1 MRTSSRRKVTDQP
14 EDSERWRKCD
24 QALDAALEDTFP
36 ASDPPAM
43 VIAGPPEDEEE
54 EMTR

>member
-1 MRTSSRRKVTDQP
+1 MGTSSRRKAPEQP
-14 EDSERWRKCD
+14 EDPERWLKCE

-43 VIAGPPEDEEE
+43 VIAGPPEDGE
-54 EMTR
+54 